1 MESARRVVTSVPS
14 ALSPDSAIK
23 MAVLPGMDFLQLTD
37 SAENASQDAVYV
49 PPIFLD
55 VTPALQ
61 VSLTLMHQQELHAP
75 FAQLA
80 VPPAHLKLY
89 AKPVSLPISWLEH
102 YASSHVQ
109 YLVQHVTLWFPQ
121 NAPCALQAI
130 SLVE

>member
-1 MESARRVVTSVPS
+1 MEFARRVVSLVKSALLPDSVTQMAVPS
-14 ALSPDSAIK
+14 
-23 MAVLPGMDFLQLTD
+23 GMDFLYLTN
-37 SAENASQDAVYV
+37 SAENVSQDASYA

-55 VTPALQ
+55 VTNVLQ
-61 VSLTLMHQQELHAP
+61 ASLTLMHQQELHAP

-121 NAPCALQAI
+121 NAPRALQAI